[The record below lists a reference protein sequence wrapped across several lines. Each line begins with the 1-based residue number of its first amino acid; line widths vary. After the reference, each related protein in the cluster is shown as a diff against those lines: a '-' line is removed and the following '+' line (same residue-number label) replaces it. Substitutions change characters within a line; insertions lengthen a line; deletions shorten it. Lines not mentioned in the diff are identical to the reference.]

1 MVETIDKWIDA
12 LLTFTSLGGMWIL
25 LITVPLAII
34 QGLLGL
40 FPFATLIM
48 LHISALG
55 LVNGIIASWISGTI
69 AAIAVFWVARSLFAD
84 WFNRKW
90 KKRMTRYEKWQRHI
104 EKYGLWAIIL
114 LRTIPIMPNNLVSF
128 MASISPVKMI
138 PYVWSSVIG
147 NISHIWLFAIISS
160 SLLVPDTDISL
171 LIGSYVLFC
180 LALLTVFFIKEY
192 RNPKRKVKD
201 NNEFTM

>member
-40 FPFATLIM
+40 FTFATLIM